1 MQTWMGAS
9 GQVPPRMSCA
19 AGVSGRTS
27 AVDGGIGES
36 HVSRQMVLRHPRSS
50 VRAARFVD
58 FEQKNPVDSQL
69 RLDVGG
75 NLRLD

>member
-19 AGVSGRTS
+19 AGVSGRRL

-36 HVSRQMVLRHPRSS
+36 HVSRQMVFRHPHSS
-50 VRAARFVD
+50 VRAAHFLD
-58 FEQKNPVDSQL
+58 FGQKNPVDSQF